1 LLLWVGIAI
10 FLAIPVTWYI
20 SRLWLQNFANRIG
33 FDWWI
38 IPLGGLII
46 LVTALLTT
54 SFMTLRAANRNPTET
69 LRYE

>member
-1 LLLWVGIAI
+1 M
-10 FLAIPVTWYI
+10 LAIPVTWYI
-20 SRLWLQNFANRIG
+20 TRLWLQNFANRID
-33 FDWWI
+33 FDWGI